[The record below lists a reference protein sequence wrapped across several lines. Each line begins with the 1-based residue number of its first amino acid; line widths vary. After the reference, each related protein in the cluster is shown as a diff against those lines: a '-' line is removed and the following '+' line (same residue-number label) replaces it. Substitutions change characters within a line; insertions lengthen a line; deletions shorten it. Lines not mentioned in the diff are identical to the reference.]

1 MNIEKLKEM
10 YKNKTMEELELIFK
24 QKQQENKDIKE
35 MIEQLD
41 DTMKKINIEIS
52 IIALSWKDKQENLS

>member
-52 IIALSWKDKQENLS
+52 IIALSWKDKQINI